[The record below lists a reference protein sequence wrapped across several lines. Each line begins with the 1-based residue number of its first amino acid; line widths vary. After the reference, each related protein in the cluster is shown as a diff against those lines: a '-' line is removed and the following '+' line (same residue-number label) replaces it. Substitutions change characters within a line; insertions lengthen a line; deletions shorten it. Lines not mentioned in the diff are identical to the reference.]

1 MNDFRRDN
9 SGQRRVRDA
18 VLVPF
23 LYKNI
28 SMDGRFVLCDKGR
41 FADILQRRMDVDTI
55 VERENG
61 LVAIEEKIVRWGG
74 RKYTAVTLETDSC
87 TIPGYETDG
96 WMHYCEADK
105 LLWVMCQ
112 GDGTVVYHVFGF
124 PELQKVFWEAM
135 EENDNIF
142 TPHTEKHNNKTRSRI
157 VDIGWIKS
165 KDVPYAEGVIDPG
178 EEGRQIVREY
188 NLQKRAYL

>member
-135 EENDNIF
+135 EEND
-142 TPHTEKHNNKTRSRI
+142 S
-157 VDIGWIKS
+157 WIKS